1 MRYLV
6 AIICT
11 VLGAFLATVFVSK
24 DVATMIVGTQRF
36 SDSDQVANLHA
47 AIFMAINALGL
58 LLGWSF
64 GWLIGG
70 RLVGSEA
77 PPA

>member
-1 MRYLV
+1 MRYLI
-6 AIICT
+6 AIICA
-11 VLGAFLATVFVSK
+11 VLGAFLATIFISSP
-24 DVATMIVGTQRF
+24 VATMVVSSQRF
-36 SDSDQVANLHA
+36 SDPDQVADLHA

-58 LLGWSF
+58 MVGWAL

-70 RLVGSEA
+70 RVIARET

>member
-6 AIICT
+6 AILGAVI
-11 VLGAFLATVFVSK
+11 GAFLATVFVSSP
-24 DVATMIVGTQRF
+24 VATMIVGTQRF
-36 SDSDQVANLHA
+36 SDPDQVANLHA
-47 AIFMAINALGL
+47 IIFMAVNALGL
-58 LLGWSF
+58 FLGWAL

-70 RLVGSEA
+70 QIAGNEA

>member
-6 AIICT
+6 AIICA
-11 VLGAFLATVFVSK
+11 VLGAFVTTLFIASP
-24 DVATMIVGTQRF
+24 VATMIVGTQRF
-36 SDSDQVANLHA
+36 SDPDSVASMHA
-47 AIFMAINALGL
+47 ALFMAVNALGL
-58 LLGWSF
+58 LVGWAV

-70 RLVGSEA
+70 RIASHEV

>member
-6 AIICT
+6 AIVCAVI
-11 VLGAFLATVFVSK
+11 GAFLATVFVSSP
-24 DVATMIVGTQRF
+24 VASMIVGTQRF
-36 SDSDQVANLHA
+36 SDPDQVADLHA
-47 AIFMAINALGL
+47 AIFMAINLVGL
-58 LLGWSF
+58 LVGWAA

-70 RLVGSEA
+70 RLAGAEA

>member
-6 AIICT
+6 AIIGA
-11 VLGAFLATVFVSK
+11 VLGAFLATVFISSP
-24 DVATMIVGTQRF
+24 VATMVVGTQRF
-36 SDSDQVANLHA
+36 SDPDQVANMHA
-47 AIFMAINALGL
+47 AIFMACNALGL
-58 LLGWSF
+58 FAGWTL

-70 RLVGSEA
+70 RIVGDEA